1 MKTIYTLFPEMLNLN
16 GDSANSMVLKKNL
29 QWIGE
34 PSQILPVSNE
44 TELIELARLVKS
56 GETGIFVTIGH
67 GSVAAMQSLAPYD
80 EQIQA
85 LLVQMVEAK
94 TPGIVVGSALAWA
107 GVDVSSKRERR
118 SEFVLA
124 NVDAEGWPSE
134 ALGYVNSD
142 LSLETI
148 SVKANLVLTLLH
160 GPFLAKNPIW
170 LNRIIEILGVNT
182 KTSDSKICAER
193 YVQEIWRLE
202 ADH

>member
-1 MKTIYTLFPEMLNLN
+1 MY
-16 GDSANSMVLKKNL
+16 
-29 QWIGE
+29 
-34 PSQILPVSNE
+34 
-44 TELIELARLVKS
+44 
-56 GETGIFVTIGH
+56 
-67 GSVAAMQSLAPYD
+67 
-80 EQIQA
+80 
-85 LLVQMVEAK
+85 
-94 TPGIVVGSALAWA
+94 WA

-170 LNRIIEILGVNT
+170 LNRIIEILGGET
-182 KTSDSKICAER
+182 TASDSKICAER

-202 ADH
+202 ANH

>member
-16 GDSANSMVLKKNL
+16 GDTANSMVLKKNL
-29 QWIGE
+29 QWMGE

-44 TELIELARLVKS
+44 SDLIELSRLVKS

-67 GSVAAMQSLAPYD
+67 GSAAAMQSLAPYD
-80 EQIQA
+80 EQIRS
-85 LLVQMVEAK
+85 LLLQMVEAN

-118 SEFVLA
+118 SEFVVA
-124 NVDAEGWPSE
+124 QVDAEGWPSE

-142 LSLETI
+142 LSLEAV
-148 SVKANLVLTLLH
+148 SVKANLILTLLH
-160 GPFLAKNPIW
+160 GPFLAKNPPW
-170 LNRIIEILGVNT
+170 LDRIIEILDV
-182 KTSDSKICAER
+182 KPKKSDPRIRSDA

-202 ADH
+202 ANH